1 MSQLDHADRQAALTD
16 SVVLGADHAGYHLK
30 EYLKDIL
37 QGFNLRISD
46 LGTDSP
52 AAADYPQYA
61 HAVAREVAEGRAGRG
76 VLVCGTG
83 IGMAIAANRHRGVRA
98 VVCYSEEQATYSR
111 SHNNAN
117 VLALASRWVP
127 PETAKKVVHVF
138 LSTAFEGGRH
148 ERRLAKIAATEKK

>member
-83 IGMAIAANRHRGVRA
+83 IGMAIAANRHQGVRA

-117 VLALASRWVP
+117 VLCLGARLIDTGAA
-127 PETAKKVVHVF
+127 EKILNIF
-138 LSTAFEGGRH
+138 LNTPFNGGRH
-148 ERRLAKIAATEKK
+148 ERRVEQLEL